1 MKSIYGSLIFI
12 LSVMTLVGCNENN
25 NKSTVSDNE
34 KVEEIEK
41 ISVKIPIEGM
51 SCMSCVANVK
61 NTLSDLNGVTEVRM
75 SLKNKETT
83 LQYNPQEI
91 SLDSIRQ
98 AIDKIG
104 YEAGKPQEYKE

>member
-1 MKSIYGSLIFI
+1 MKSIYGSLIFV
-12 LSVMTLVGCNENN
+12 LTVMTLVGCNESNK
-25 NKSTVSDNE
+25 KSTVSDNE
-34 KVEEIEK
+34 KIEK
-41 ISVKIPIEGM
+41 ISVEIPIEGM

-61 NTLSDLNGVTEVRM
+61 NTLSDLTGVTNVKV

-83 LQYNPQEI
+83 LQYDPKEI